1 MSIAPGIQLTKRYQ
15 ILSKLGEGGFG
26 TTFLAKDL
34 HLPGDRVCV
43 VKQLKPQTIDSL
55 TWKTAKRLF
64 DTEAQT
70 LYRLGNHP
78 QIPQL
83 FAYFEEDRQF
93 YLVEEYIE
101 GHSLAREIADPTLK
115 NREDRLILLLQEI
128 LDLLEYVHHNN
139 VIHRDIN
146 PNNIIRRK
154 HDNKLVL
161 IDFGA
166 VKQITNQTIP
176 AKHHLYTISIGT
188 PGYHPSEQ
196 ANGNPK
202 LSSDVYAVGSIG
214 IQVLTQTSPHTLS
227 LDSKTGEINWNPPK
241 NISSDLIDVLNRMVR
256 YDWRERYQ
264 SATEAKKALASL
276 IDRPKASSKTKAK
289 AKAKIKPKITTNFDT
304 YYSLDEPNIIR
315 SCLWRILILAV
326 LFAFGMIGMASVDRW
341 QNFMRAAKFYDR
353 GVSLSGDRN
362 YEQALD
368 LYYRALER

>member
-176 AKHHLYTISIGT
+176 TKHHLYTISIGT

-202 LSSDVYAVGSIG
+202 LSSDV
-214 IQVLTQTSPHTLS
+214 P
-227 LDSKTGEINWNPPK
+227 
-241 NISSDLIDVLNRMVR
+241 
-256 YDWRERYQ
+256 
-264 SATEAKKALASL
+264 
-276 IDRPKASSKTKAK
+276 
-289 AKAKIKPKITTNFDT
+289 
-304 YYSLDEPNIIR
+304 
-315 SCLWRILILAV
+315 
-326 LFAFGMIGMASVDRW
+326 
-341 QNFMRAAKFYDR
+341 
-353 GVSLSGDRN
+353 
-362 YEQALD
+362 
-368 LYYRALER
+368 